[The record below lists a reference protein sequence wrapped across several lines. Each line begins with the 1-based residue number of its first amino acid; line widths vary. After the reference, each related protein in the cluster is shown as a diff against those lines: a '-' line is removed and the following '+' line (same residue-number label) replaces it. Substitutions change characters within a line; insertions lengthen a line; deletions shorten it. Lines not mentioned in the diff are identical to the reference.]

1 MTRTQKRKTN
11 TAKKTALV
19 FNPSRGLSLGGRSR
33 VRKSTA
39 RRNPVKK
46 AAVAKVN
53 PAKRRVHRRRRNPVS
68 SVTGLIVTAVMAGIG
83 VSLFDV
89 AATRVIPQTSSL
101 VRIGVKLGG
110 AYAIRS
116 FGRSVPVLGKYKDE
130 IALVLLTSAAVD
142 GMKLYLLPLITPVL
156 SSVGLIGNGSGQSQL
171 VDPPAGQDG
180 TTSGL
185 WNNSYATGGWD
196 SPNFS

>member
-11 TAKKTALV
+11 TALV

-33 VRKSTA
+33 VRKTSA

-46 AAVAKVN
+46 AAVAKIN
-53 PAKRRVHRRRRNPVS
+53 PSKRRPVRRRRHNPVA

-89 AATRVIPQTSSL
+89 AATRVIPQTSAL

-116 FGRSVPVLGKYKDE
+116 FGRSIPLLGKYKDE

-142 GMKLYLLPLITPVL
+142 GMKLYLLPLIAPVL
-156 SSVGLIGNGSGQSQL
+156 NTVGLLPSGQAVPL
-171 VDPPAGQDG
+171 VDAPDD
-180 TTSGL
+180 TTQGL
-185 WNNSYATGGWD
+185 WANSYQTGGF
-196 SPNFS
+196 NAAY